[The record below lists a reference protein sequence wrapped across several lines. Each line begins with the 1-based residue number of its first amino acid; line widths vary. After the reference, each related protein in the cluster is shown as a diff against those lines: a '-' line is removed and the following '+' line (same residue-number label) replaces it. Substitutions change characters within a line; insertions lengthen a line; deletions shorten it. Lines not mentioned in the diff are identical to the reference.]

1 MRSTS
6 GKTTPC
12 ILLPTDFQQ
21 PARRAFTYA
30 VKLATVLGAR
40 LKIIHVIKT
49 VSESSRVPPDSRY
62 LNSFKTSALLELGR
76 LSRTAK
82 EAGVHAEPSLLFGHL
97 SDCILEAA
105 VGFHAGLIVMGTHG
119 RTGWDRMRLGS
130 TAHAVVREAP
140 CPVLTLQEVVARD
153 AFRHHAKVSLARLL
167 MATDFSPCADAVLR
181 YVSGLAAQ
189 LKAQVCVVHAADE
202 GVARNVRQRKLNVFT
217 RELQRK
223 GIKAE
228 SLCTPGDPV
237 EIILRQAAEWQA
249 DVIVVG
255 TQATGLSR
263 LVFGS
268 VAEAVLG
275 RAGCPVL
282 IVRNPSVLSLRG

>member
-1 MRSTS
+1 
-6 GKTTPC
+6 
-12 ILLPTDFQQ
+12 
-21 PARRAFTYA
+21 
-30 VKLATVLGAR
+30 
-40 LKIIHVIKT
+40 
-49 VSESSRVPPDSRY
+49 
-62 LNSFKTSALLELGR
+62 
-76 LSRTAK
+76 
-82 EAGVHAEPSLLFGHL
+82 
-97 SDCILEAA
+97 
-105 VGFHAGLIVMGTHG
+105 
-119 RTGWDRMRLGS
+119 
-130 TAHAVVREAP
+130 
-140 CPVLTLQEVVARD
+140 
-153 AFRHHAKVSLARLL
+153 
-167 MATDFSPCADAVLR
+167 LR

-202 GVARNVRQRKLNVFT
+202 GVSRNVRQRKLNVFT

-255 TQATGLSR
+255 TQGRTGLSR
-263 LVFGS
+263 LVLGS

-275 RAGCPVL
+275 RAGGPVL